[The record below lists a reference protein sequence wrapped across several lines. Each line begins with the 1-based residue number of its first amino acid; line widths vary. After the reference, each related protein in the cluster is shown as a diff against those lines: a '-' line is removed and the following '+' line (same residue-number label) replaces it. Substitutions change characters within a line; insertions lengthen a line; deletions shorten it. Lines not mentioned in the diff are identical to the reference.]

1 MAIVIRMNILNKDD
15 RKQLTS
21 LMAEYGIEVLVQT
34 QDQETYGVKQESKI
48 VYMRFDD
55 EEMYYNDDD

>member
-55 EEMYYNDDD
+55 EEMYYNEDD